1 MVIKLASIVDFLG
14 KIQIATESPLYAN
27 SRIYDLLIKLI
38 CSHCHLKMD
47 TTHISTESKFSAK
60 GFVKDMNLDQQSESS
75 SYRLY
80 DSRWGVFMTVLL
92 FNISN
97 NCLWICFGSV
107 STTAAEF
114 YEVEVNDIDLL
125 ASIFLYVGIPMCFAL
140 TFIIDRFGL
149 R

>member
-1 MVIKLASIVDFLG
+1 MVIKIVATVDFLG
-14 KIQIATESPLYAN
+14 KTTIITESPFYAN
-27 SRIYDLLIKLI
+27 NRIYNLLIKLI
-38 CSHCHLKMD
+38 CPHCHLKMD
-47 TTHISTESKFSAK
+47 TTHIPTESKFSTK
-60 GFVKDMNLDQQSESS
+60 GFVKDMNLDEQSESF

-80 DSRWGVFMTVLL
+80 TSRWGVFMTVLM

-140 TFIIDRFGL
+140 TFIIDKFGL

>member
-1 MVIKLASIVDFLG
+1 
-14 KIQIATESPLYAN
+14 
-27 SRIYDLLIKLI
+27 
-38 CSHCHLKMD
+38 MD
-47 TTHISTESKFSAK
+47 TTHISKESKFSK
-60 GFVKDMNLDQQSESS
+60 NGFVKDMNLDEKSESS

-80 DSRWGVFMTVLL
+80 TSRWGVFMTVLL

-140 TFIIDRFGL
+140 TFIIDKFGL